1 MLLCCNCSNNTAIP
15 HPSRKRWSSTRPHSR
30 SRSFLDSI
38 SAPSDSS
45 RRCSASFQPPSTRR
59 YRQPRRRRSCSCR
72 CSDRRRSCS
81 RNRSP
86 PIVPLSSLEPRPFG
100 ALANLLQKLPL
111 ISLNLVA
118 YLCCPEVRYKW
129 TWFCPCQFQVCNLLL
144 FNVYDLS
151 RYHLQNCR
159 NNMKNNSTCSYIPSL
174 GFCIIYLYVYLTF
187 FIN

>member
-1 MLLCCNCSNNTAIP
+1 MLPCCNCSNNTAIP
-15 HPSRKRWSSTRPHSR
+15 LPSRKRWSSTRPHSR

-81 RNRSP
+81 RNWSP

-100 ALANLLQKLPL
+100 VLANLLQKLPNL
-111 ISLNLVA
+111 IKSCRIPVLPSGQVQMNVVLSLSIASVQFIA
-118 YLCCPEVRYKW
+118 IQRV
-129 TWFCPCQFQVCNLLL
+129 WFFQTSFAGL
-144 FNVYDLS
+144 FYGKLW
-151 RYHLQNCR
+151 
-159 NNMKNNSTCSYIPSL
+159 K
-174 GFCIIYLYVYLTF
+174 II
-187 FIN
+187 

>member
-86 PIVPLSSLEPRPFG
+86 PIVPLSFLEPRPFG

-144 FNVYDLS
+144 FNAYDLS
-151 RYHLQNCR
+151 DIICR
-159 NNMKNNSTCSYIPSL
+159 IVETIWK
-174 GFCIIYLYVYLTF
+174 IIQYVHMLYTF
-187 FIN
+187 FRILYYIFICVSHFFY